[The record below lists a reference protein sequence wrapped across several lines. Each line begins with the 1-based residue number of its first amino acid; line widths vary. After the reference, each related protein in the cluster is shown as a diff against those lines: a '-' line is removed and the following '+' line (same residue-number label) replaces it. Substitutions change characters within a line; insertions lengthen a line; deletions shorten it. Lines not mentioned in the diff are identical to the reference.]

1 MVYIGIGF
9 GIIPGFGAE
18 VPVGKATTGIWI
30 AAAK

>member
-1 MVYIGIGF
+1 MVYKGIGF